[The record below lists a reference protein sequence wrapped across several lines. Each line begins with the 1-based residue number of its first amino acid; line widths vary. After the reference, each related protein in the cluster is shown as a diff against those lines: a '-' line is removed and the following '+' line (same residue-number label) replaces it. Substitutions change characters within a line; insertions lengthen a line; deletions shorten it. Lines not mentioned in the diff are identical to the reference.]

1 MVGAIRL
8 GPLRSPAQNKMKFG
22 PDQKVELK
30 KSFGL
35 YRQITHTSYNKTTCL
50 E

>member
-1 MVGAIRL
+1 MVGANRL
-8 GPLRSPAQNKMKFG
+8 GSLRSPAQKMKFG

-30 KSFGL
+30 KSFVL
-35 YRQITHTSYNKTTCL
+35 YRQITYTSYNKTTCL